1 MRQVFASDQHV
12 EHGRQLVH
20 LGEVHMSQVVNN
32 PVAFL
37 GELQAYHAAVAAIR
51 AAAHKPRRRGAVYQ
65 PDDAVTA
72 QHQVVS
78 DLANGWRPIARM
90 PLNGHQEL
98 VLNGRE
104 TDGTALLL
112 TPVQE
117 TTQANPECKGTFEI
131 AAGWLRQ
138 GNTPLVGVPQQQL
151 VRLACWSSCSFCLS
165 VCMLSLS
172 RRIGLLDG
180 GD

>member
-51 AAAHKPRRRGAVYQ
+51 AAAHKPRRLGAVYQ

-90 PLNGHQEL
+90 PFNGHQEL

-117 TTQANPECKGTFEI
+117 TTQANPECKGIFEI

-138 GNTPLVGVPQQQL
+138 GILLWSGFPNGSWFGFHF
-151 VRLACWSSCSFCLS
+151 AC
-165 VCMLSLS
+165 
-172 RRIGLLDG
+172 
-180 GD
+180 